1 MHRRGTQLIQG
12 NKGQRANVSSKRW
25 YQRLSLV
32 EAGGG
37 TVRTGVWV
45 DRAAGIKMLSVVL
58 NNLMITPI
66 VIKTISNIYR
76 EKSGRQTLF
85 YETCLY

>member
-1 MHRRGTQLIQG
+1 MHRRGTQIIQG
-12 NKGQRANVSSKRW
+12 NEGQRANVSSTRW

-37 TVRTGVWV
+37 KVRTGVWV

-58 NNLMITPI
+58 NDLMITPI
-66 VIKTISNIYR
+66 MIKNN
-76 EKSGRQTLF
+76 K
-85 YETCLY
+85 